1 METDH
6 TRVERILLDEALQVG
21 AVALDAGCGR
31 TTRLRDYR
39 DRITRL
45 VGVDNDEAA
54 GRENP
59 FLDEFVPADLDH
71 SLPFDEDSF
80 DLVYANF
87 VVEHLE
93 RPERSF
99 AEWRRGCVP
108 AWTARAADQQSSQP
122 VDGSRGQASSACS
135 AADQAARRRCS

>member
-6 TRVERILLDEALQVG
+6 TRVERVLLDEALQAG

-45 VGVDNDEAA
+45 VGVDTDEAA

-59 FLDEFVPADLDH
+59 FLDEFVPADLDE

-87 VVEHLE
+87 VVEHLK

-99 AEWRRGCVP
+99 AEWRQGAASWR
-108 AWTARAADQQSSQP
+108 TARVADQQPCQP
-122 VDGSRGQASSACS
+122 IDGSRGHGFLNALGW
-135 AADQAARRRCS
+135 